1 VVSENLDKHG
11 YDVDDPFGFNLTDD
25 EIKAGAGKLSKFSS
39 QEIRLA
45 GARID
50 AAGVVP
56 KIAKWRAEDR
66 QSIRSDGTVKGR
78 GGRKP
83 LLTDRSILIA
93 SLLLMMEGSPLWVT
107 EMRNL
112 FWYRLEDDA
121 RVELGIA
128 SLKDTGD
135 DQRDSEAWYFRVHR
149 RLHAIIDTF
158 DGWPAPRILLG
169 REERENVMSL
179 RDKNMTRLKLER
191 NRWFTSA
198 MLEMTIQSQPRHI
211 RRAWRGAISGD
222 QSSIRAPSQLRSWKR
237 DKDGVEI
244 PRYNSRTGEEVERP
258 VLEIDAGLY
267 PVDKGA
273 AIKDFDVATT
283 APTTKGMTAKDKTAA
298 NAKAKANSNF
308 HAWELSYMAN
318 ILIQV
323 RDKPEDNHPQLIIGA
338 SLGAPNKDVGEHTI
352 AIIDSIVDH
361 GHTISRFTGD
371 RGYSGNVAIEDLHIP
386 LKQRRIPF
394 VMDYNKRQKG
404 IQGQTHGALQV
415 EGAHYCPATPKDLL
429 NATIQMD
436 EQEITQPIYKARIEE
451 RRSYRV
457 KPKEKPDEDGHY
469 PMVCP
474 AYGPGAT
481 IECPILRGKPHPKA
495 SKKAKPT
502 ILKSNIPVKLD
513 KICTQSSVTFTAFD
527 GIEHEQPGHY
537 ADDEWHERY
546 KHDRNSIESMNDYLK
561 SGPEAMKDSSRRRLR
576 GLAAQSYILTMM
588 YVSANLRKI
597 ARFLRDAQR
606 KPKPAPI
613 QRKRDRLGRSKY
625 ARWRYKET
633 TVLAHELDPP
643 PKT

>member
-1 VVSENLDKHG
+1 MSENLDKHG
-11 YDVDDPFGFNLTDD
+11 YDVNDPFGFNLTDD
-25 EIKAGAGKLSKFSS
+25 EIKAGAGKLSKFSGR
-39 QEIRLA
+39 EIRLA

-50 AAGVVP
+50 AARVVP
-56 KIAKWRAEDR
+56 EIEKWRAEDR
-66 QSIRSDGTVKGR
+66 QFVRPDGTVKGR

-83 LLTDRSILIA
+83 LLSDRSILIA

-121 RVELGIA
+121 RVELGIT
-128 SLKDTGD
+128 SLIDTGD
-135 DQRDSEAWYFRVHR
+135 DEKDSAAWYFRVHR
-149 RLHAIIDTF
+149 RLHSIIDTI

-169 REERENVMSL
+169 REERAQVLSL

-211 RRAWRGAISGD
+211 RRAWSGAISGD
-222 QSSIRAPSQLRSWKR
+222 QSSIKAPSQMRPWKK
-237 DKDGVEI
+237 KDGVEI
-244 PRYNSRTGEEVERP
+244 PRYNSKTREEVRRP

-273 AIKDFDVATT
+273 EIKDFNVATEV
-283 APTTKGMTAKDKTAA
+283 PSLKGMTAEEKKAA
-298 NAKAKANSNF
+298 RDKAKANSNH

-323 RDKPEDNHPQLIIGA
+323 REKPEDNHPQLIIGA
-338 SLGAPNKDVGEHTI
+338 SLGVPNKDVGEHTV
-352 AIIDSIVDH
+352 AIIDSILDR
-361 GHTISRFTGD
+361 GHKITGFTGD
-371 RGYSGNVAIEDLHIP
+371 RGYSGNVAVEDLHIP

-394 VMDYNKRQKG
+394 IKDYNKNQKG

-429 NATIQMD
+429 NATKHMD
-436 EQEITQPIYKARIEE
+436 QQIIDQPTYKARIEE
-451 RRSYRV
+451 RRPYRV

-495 SKKAKPT
+495 SKKAKPAT
-502 ILKSNIPVKLD
+502 LRENIPVKPD

-527 GIEHEQPGHY
+527 GVEHEQPGHY
-537 ADDEWHERY
+537 ADGGWHERY

-561 SGPEAMKDSSRRRLR
+561 SGPEAMKDSSRRQLR

-597 ARFLRDAQR
+597 ARYLRDAQR
-606 KPKPAPI
+606 KPKPPPT
-613 QRKRDRLGRSKY
+613 QRKRDREGLSTY
-625 ARWRYKET
+625 ARWRYKVNS
-633 TVLAHELDPP
+633 VLAHELDPP
-643 PKT
+643 LRT

>member
-1 VVSENLDKHG
+1 VSETLDQHG
-11 YDVDDPFGFNLTDD
+11 YDVDDPFGFSLTDD
-25 EIKAGAGKLSKFSS
+25 EIKAGAGKLSKFSAR
-39 QEIRLA
+39 EIRLA

-56 KIAKWRAEDR
+56 EIEKWRAEDR
-66 QSIRSDGTVKGR
+66 QFVRPDGTVKGR

-121 RVELGIA
+121 RIELGVA
-128 SLKDTGD
+128 SLKDSGD
-135 DQRDSEAWYFRVHR
+135 DKRDSEAWYFRVHR
-149 RLHAIIDTF
+149 RLHGIIDTF

-169 REERENVMSL
+169 REERVQVLSL

-211 RRAWRGAISGD
+211 RRAWKGAISGD
-222 QSSIRAPSQLRSWKR
+222 QSSIKAPSQLRPWKK
-237 DKDGVEI
+237 KDGVEI
-244 PRYNSRTGEEVERP
+244 PRYNATTREEIQRP

-273 AIKDFDVATT
+273 EIKDFDVATEV
-283 APTTKGMTAKDKTAA
+283 PKSETKRTPKELAEAR
-298 NAKAKANSNF
+298 AKAKANSNF

-323 RDKPEDNHPQLIIGA
+323 RDKPDDNHPQLIIGA
-338 SLGAPNKDVGEHTI
+338 SLGVPNKEVGEHTV
-352 AIIDSIVDH
+352 AIIDSILDH
-361 GHTISRFTGD
+361 GHKISRFTAD
-371 RGYSGNVAIEDLHIP
+371 RGYSGNVAKEDLHIQ

-394 VMDYNKRQKG
+394 VMDYNTRQKG
-404 IQGQTHGALQV
+404 VQGQTHGALQV
-415 EGAHYCPATPKDLL
+415 EGAHYCPATPMDLL
-429 NATIQMD
+429 DATVQMD
-436 EQEITQPIYKARIEE
+436 EQIIDQPTYKARIEE
-451 RRSYRV
+451 RRAYRV

-469 PMVCP
+469 PVVCP

-502 ILKSNIPVKLD
+502 TLRENIPLMPD

-527 GIEHEQPGHY
+527 GVEYEQPGHY
-537 ADDEWHERY
+537 GDDEWHERY

-561 SGPEAMKDSSRRRLR
+561 SGPEAMKDSSRRQLR

-606 KPKPAPI
+606 KPKPTPI
-613 QRKRDRLGRSKY
+613 QRKRDRKGLSNY
-625 ARWRYKET
+625 ARWRYKVAS
-633 TVLAHELDPP
+633 VLAHELDPP
-643 PKT
+643 LKT